1 MLATELKLTIIG
13 TLESALNN
21 YLQLDPDSQR
31 ILEKMTGK
39 CLAIEL
45 KGLDITLFLLTDA
58 KGIQIFSDYPDTP
71 DATLSGTPME
81 LLGLALEQQPGP
93 AMFAEGVKISGD
105 TELGQLFKRLFDSL
119 DIDWEEHFS
128 RYTGDIVAH
137 KMGNLLRSGIDWS
150 QQAGDILRQDIAEYL
165 LQEDHLVPEKA
176 ELEGF
181 YTDIDTLRDNTE
193 RLQARIQRIKDHLA
207 NSA

>member
-1 MLATELKLTIIG
+1 MLATEFKLAIIG
-13 TLESALNN
+13 TLESSLNT

-45 KGLDITLFLLTDA
+45 KGLDVTLYLLTDT

-71 DATLSGTPME
+71 DAILSGTPME

-93 AMFAEGVKISGD
+93 AVFAEGVKISGD

-119 DIDWEEHFS
+119 DIDWEEYFS
-128 RYTGDIVAH
+128 HYTGDIVAH
-137 KMGNLLRSGIDWS
+137 KMGSLLRSGIDWS
-150 QQAGDILRQDIAEYL
+150 QQAIDILRQDIAEYL

-193 RLQARIQRIKDHLA
+193 RLEARIQRIKDQLA

>member
-1 MLATELKLTIIG
+1 MLATEFKLAFIG
-13 TLESALNN
+13 TLESSLNT
-21 YLQLDPDSQR
+21 YLRLDPESQR

-45 KGLDITLFLLTDA
+45 KGLDVTLYLLTDA
-58 KGIQIFSDYPDTP
+58 KGIQVFSSYPDAP

-105 TELGQLFKRLFDSL
+105 TELGQLFKRLFDSM

-128 RYTGDIVAH
+128 HYTGDIIAH
-137 KMGNLLRSGIDWS
+137 KLGSLLRSGVDWS
-150 QQAGDILRQDIAEYL
+150 QQAGEILRLDIAEYL

-193 RLQARIQRIKDHLA
+193 RLQARIQRIKDQLA

>member
-1 MLATELKLTIIG
+1 MLATEFKLAIIG
-13 TLESALNN
+13 TLESSLNT

-45 KGLDITLFLLTDA
+45 KGLDITLYLLTDA
-58 KGIQIFSDYPDTP
+58 KGIQIFSDYQDTP

-128 RYTGDIVAH
+128 QYTGDIVAH
-137 KMGNLLRSGIDWS
+137 KLGSLLRSGVDWG
-150 QQAGDILRQDIAEYL
+150 QQAGGILRQDIAEYL